1 MNILATSFYDFP
13 QDPVGFINSLDYSAR
28 GRAVSNRYGSPPLP
42 AWETITSVRVY
53 TLLFCCGDETPQT
66 KGNLGE
72 SLFCLMFPEGI
83 HNGQA
88 ETWQQG
94 AGVAAGTRIGSL
106 YPQPKHRAGKADW
119 ERCGSFH
126 SQSLTPVTYFVP
138 QGNAS

>member
-1 MNILATSFYDFP
+1 MTIIVPFQQEVKPLGFNPQYQYHNIKQKP
-13 QDPVGFINSLDYSAR
+13 
-28 GRAVSNRYGSPPLP
+28 
-42 AWETITSVRVY
+42 RV
-53 TLLFCCGDETPQT
+53 L
-66 KGNLGE
+66 E
-72 SLFCLMFPEGI
+72 SLHRRIIRILLVSSTAWTILPEGEQSVTEGI